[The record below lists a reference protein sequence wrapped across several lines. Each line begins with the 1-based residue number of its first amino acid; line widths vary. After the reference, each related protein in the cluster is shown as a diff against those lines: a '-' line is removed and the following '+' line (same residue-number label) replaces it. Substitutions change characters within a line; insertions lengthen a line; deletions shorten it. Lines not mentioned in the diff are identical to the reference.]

1 MPDLNTYPPPDKDGW
16 TMARWWGSTPLDNYQ
31 HAIEAL
37 EANPTRET
45 YEASLKAHRD
55 CISYALLKAP
65 FYAREYRQRRFNKLQ
80 NRHTIIG
87 NKVEG
92 GQPFRMPSVAEALAR
107 LFRPR
112 I

>member
-1 MPDLNTYPPPDKDGW
+1 M
-16 TMARWWGSTPLDNYQ
+16 SSPLDDYQ

-65 FYAREYRQRRFNKLQ
+65 WYAKGYRERRFSKLQ
-80 NRHTIIG
+80 QRHAGVG
-87 NKVEG
+87 NE
-92 GQPFRMPSVAEALAR
+92 AEIAGPLR
-107 LFRPR
+107 VLGWE
-112 I
+112 